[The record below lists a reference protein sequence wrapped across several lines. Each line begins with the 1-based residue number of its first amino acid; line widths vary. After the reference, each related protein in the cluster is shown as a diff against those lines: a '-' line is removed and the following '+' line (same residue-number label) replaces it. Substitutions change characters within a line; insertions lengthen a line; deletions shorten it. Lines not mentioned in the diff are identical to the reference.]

1 MILIK
6 SMTGY
11 GRGEAYAEGRRFI
24 LELKSVNNRFCEV
37 ILRQPRVLAQI
48 EDKIKRRI
56 QDKVTRGR
64 IDGYISIEET
74 GEVTPTV
81 KVDKGL
87 AVAYHN
93 SMEELM
99 AALSITD
106 QITIKDLIA
115 LPNVISVEQPE
126 EDIEK
131 WYPAVEQACDQAL
144 TGLLAMRENEGAR
157 LKQDILQRAEQVR
170 ELILGQVSK
179 RAPLVVQEHREKLS
193 QKLAEWLESGTID
206 ESRLA
211 AEVAIF
217 TDRADISEEIV
228 RLSSHLE
235 QLSQILSE
243 GGSVG
248 RKLDFLVQ
256 EMNREINTIGSKAND
271 LVITNAVVNAKS
283 ELEKIREQVQ
293 NIE

>member
-1 MILIK
+1 MIK

-11 GRGEAYAEGRRFI
+11 GRGEACAEGRRFTV
-24 LELKSVNNRFCEV
+24 ELKSVNNRFCEV
-37 ILRQPRVLAQI
+37 ILRQPRSLAQI

-56 QDKVTRGR
+56 QERVNRGR
-64 IDGYISIEET
+64 VDGYISIEET
-74 GEVTPTV
+74 GEITPAV
-81 KVDKGL
+81 KVDKAL
-87 AVAYHN
+87 AVAYHKA
-93 SMEELM
+93 MEELKES
-99 AALSITD
+99 LSISD
-106 QITIKDLIA
+106 VISIKDLIS
-115 LPNVISVEQPE
+115 LPNVISLEQPE
-126 EDIEK
+126 ENVEE
-131 WYPAVEQACDQAL
+131 WLAAVEEATDRAL
-144 TGLLAMRENEGAR
+144 DGLLAMRQNEGQR
-157 LKQDILQRAEQVR
+157 LKTDILQRADEIHRLILEQVS
-170 ELILGQVSK
+170 E

-193 QKLAEWLESGTID
+193 QRLAEWLEGGVID
-206 ESRLA
+206 ETRLA

-228 RLSSHLE
+228 RLSSHLQ
-235 QLSQILSE
+235 QLKEILAE
-243 GGSVG
+243 GGPVG

>member
-1 MILIK
+1 M
-6 SMTGY
+6 
-11 GRGEAYAEGRRFI
+11 
-24 LELKSVNNRFCEV
+24 N
-37 ILRQPRVLAQI
+37 
-48 EDKIKRRI
+48 
-56 QDKVTRGR
+56 RGR
-64 IDGYISIEET
+64 VDGYISIEET

-81 KVDKGL
+81 KVDKAL

-99 AALSITD
+99 ADLSITD
-106 QITIKDLIA
+106 KIAIKDLIS
-115 LPNVISVEQPE
+115 LPNVISLEQPE

-131 WYPAVEQACDQAL
+131 WYPAVEQACVEAL
-144 TGLLAMRENEGAR
+144 TGLLSMRENEGAR
-157 LKQDILQRAEQVR
+157 LKQDILQRADQIR
-170 ELILGQVSK
+170 DLILGQVAE

-193 QKLAEWLESGTID
+193 QRLAEWLDSGVID

-228 RLSSHLE
+228 RLASHLE
-235 QLSQILSE
+235 QLGQILGE
-243 GGSVG
+243 GGPVG

-271 LVITNAVVNAKS
+271 LVITNSVVNAKS

>member
-1 MILIK
+1 MIR

-11 GRGEAYAEGRRFI
+11 GRGEACTDGRRFTV
-24 LELKSVNNRFCEV
+24 ELKSVNNRFCEV
-37 ILRQPRVLAQI
+37 ILRQPRVLTQI

-56 QDKVTRGR
+56 QDKVNRGR
-64 IDGYISIEET
+64 VDGYISIEET

-81 KVDKGL
+81 KVDKAL

-99 AALSITD
+99 ADLSITD
-106 QITIKDLIA
+106 KIAIKDLIS
-115 LPNVISVEQPE
+115 LPNVISLEQPE

-131 WYPAVEQACDQAL
+131 WYPAVEQACVEAL
-144 TGLLAMRENEGAR
+144 TGLLSMRENEGAR
-157 LKQDILQRAEQVR
+157 LKQDILQRADQIR
-170 ELILGQVSK
+170 DLILGQVAE

-193 QKLAEWLESGTID
+193 QRLAEWLDSGVID

-228 RLSSHLE
+228 RLASHLE
-235 QLSQILSE
+235 QLGQILGE
-243 GGSVG
+243 GGPVG

-271 LVITNAVVNAKS
+271 LVITNSVVNAKS

>member
-1 MILIK
+1 MIK

-11 GRGEAYAEGRRFI
+11 GRGEACAEGRRFTV
-24 LELKSVNNRFCEV
+24 ELKSVNNRFCEV
-37 ILRQPRVLAQI
+37 ILRQPRSLAQI

-56 QDKVTRGR
+56 QERVNRGR
-64 IDGYISIEET
+64 VDGYISIEET
-74 GEVTPTV
+74 GEITPAV
-81 KVDKGL
+81 KVDKAL
-87 AVAYHN
+87 AVAYHKA
-93 SMEELM
+93 MEDLKES
-99 AALSITD
+99 LSISD
-106 QITIKDLIA
+106 VISIKDLIS
-115 LPNVISVEQPE
+115 LPNVISIEQPE
-126 EDIEK
+126 ENAEE
-131 WYPAVEQACDQAL
+131 WLAAVEEATDQAL
-144 TGLLAMRENEGAR
+144 GGLQAMRQNEGQR
-157 LKQDILQRAEQVR
+157 LKTDILQRADEIHRLILEQVS
-170 ELILGQVSK
+170 E

-193 QKLAEWLESGTID
+193 QRLAEWLAGGVID
-206 ESRLA
+206 ETRLA

-228 RLSSHLE
+228 RLSSHLQ
-235 QLSQILSE
+235 QLKEILAK
-243 GGSVG
+243 GGPVG

>member
-1 MILIK
+1 MIK

-11 GRGEAYAEGRRFI
+11 GRGEACAEGRRFTV
-24 LELKSVNNRFCEV
+24 ELRSVNNRFCEV
-37 ILRQPRVLAQI
+37 ILRQPRALAQV
-48 EDKIKRRI
+48 EDKIKRII
-56 QDKVTRGR
+56 QSKVNRGR
-64 IDGYISIEET
+64 VDGYISIEET

-81 KVDKGL
+81 KVDKAL
-87 AVAYHN
+87 AMAYHN

-99 AALSITD
+99 AALSIHD
-106 QITIKDLIA
+106 RITIKDLIT
-115 LPNVISVEQPE
+115 LPNVISLEQPE
-126 EDIEK
+126 ENVEL
-131 WYPAVEQACDQAL
+131 WYPAIEGACGQAL
-144 TGLLAMRENEGAR
+144 EGLLGMRENEGSR
-157 LKQDILQRAEQVR
+157 LKEDILFRAGEIK
-170 ELILGQVSK
+170 ELIIGQVAQ
-179 RAPLVVQEHREKLS
+179 RAPLVIQEHREKLS

-206 ESRLA
+206 EGRLA

-217 TDRADISEEIV
+217 TDRSDISEEIV
-228 RLSSHLE
+228 RLNSHLE
-235 QLSQILSE
+235 QLAQILAD
-243 GGSVG
+243 GGPVG